1 MNTGTVVRMNRRA
14 SLNLPTG
21 KRSTAGAGGGAG
33 AGEASSGPFGDGHR
47 TPCPVSRVAPPRK
60 VSR

>member
-21 KRSTAGAGGGAG
+21 KRSTAGGGG
-33 AGEASSGPFGDGHR
+33 GEASSGPFGDGHR